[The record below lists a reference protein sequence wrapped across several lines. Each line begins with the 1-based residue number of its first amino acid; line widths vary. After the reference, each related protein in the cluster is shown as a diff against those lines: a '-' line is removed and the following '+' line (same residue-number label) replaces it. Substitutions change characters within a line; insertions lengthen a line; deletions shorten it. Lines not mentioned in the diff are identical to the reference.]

1 MSTHANLAPQANA
14 APQSGPAPYS
24 PLMFLAALGAGGL
37 VVTFFMYLMFWV
49 PHPGQPVPVFEDIIA
64 AFSGGT
70 LAMQAAISVAL
81 AGIAF
86 FGATLVRLLVWNVQ
100 RLRQFARTPA
110 YETLMGSNAGSQI
123 MAMPL
128 AFAMAVN
135 AGFILGLVFVPNLW
149 SVVEYLFPLAMIAFA
164 VIGYYAFKLFARFA
178 SNALGGGLDCA
189 KNNSLAQMLPA
200 FAFAMIGV
208 GLAAPAAMST
218 NAVTVAFSLGLS
230 TLFIL
235 TSVIQGLIALTLGVR
250 SMMENGLAADGAP
263 TLMIGVP
270 ILTVLGIAFLR
281 QNHGLH
287 VHFDLHTSAGS
298 TFMMLTTFFAAQ
310 ILLLAAGW
318 AALKKTHY
326 LGRFISGP
334 ESSPGSLALL
344 CPVVAF
350 SVMGHFLIN
359 KGLVAT
365 GLIAKFGV
373 AYWSVTA
380 IPLAF
385 QVLAIW
391 LFFKLL
397 AKLIRQAPAA
407 PLSTAA
413 TA

>member
-1 MSTHANLAPQANA
+1 MTARSTTTPPQ
-14 APQSGPAPYS
+14 PGQPPYS

-37 VVTFFMYLMFWV
+37 IVTFFMMLMFWV
-49 PHPGQPVPVFEDIIA
+49 PHPDQPVPVFEDIMT
-64 AFSGGT
+64 AFSSGG
-70 LAMQAAISVAL
+70 LAMQATISIAL

-86 FGATLVRLLVWNVQ
+86 FAATLVRLLVWNVQ
-100 RLRQFARTPA
+100 RLRQFVRTEGYQA
-110 YETLMGSNAGSQI
+110 LMASNAGSQI

-128 AFAMAVN
+128 AFAMTVN

-149 SVVEYLFPLAMIAFA
+149 SVVEHLFPLAMIAFA
-164 VIGYYAFKLFARFA
+164 IIGHYAFKLFARFA
-178 SNALGGGLDCA
+178 SKALGGGLDCT

-218 NAVTVAFSLGLS
+218 NAITVAFSLGLS

-235 TSVIQGLIALTLGVR
+235 ASIVQGLIALTLGVR

-298 TFMMLTTFFAAQ
+298 TFMMLTTFFAGQ

-318 AALKKTHY
+318 GALKKTNY
-326 LGRFISGP
+326 LARFVSGP

-365 GLIAKFGV
+365 DLIAEFGV

-397 AKLIRQAPAA
+397 AKLMRQAPVA
-407 PLSTAA
+407 PLNTAA

>member
-1 MSTHANLAPQANA
+1 
-14 APQSGPAPYS
+14 
-24 PLMFLAALGAGGL
+24 
-37 VVTFFMYLMFWV
+37 
-49 PHPGQPVPVFEDIIA
+49 
-64 AFSGGT
+64 
-70 LAMQAAISVAL
+70 
-81 AGIAF
+81 
-86 FGATLVRLLVWNVQ
+86 VQ
-100 RLRQFARTPA
+100 RLRQFSRTPA
-110 YETLMGSNAGSQI
+110 FETLMGSNAASQI

-164 VIGYYAFKLFARFA
+164 VIGFYAFKLFAGFA

-218 NAVTVAFSLGLS
+218 NAVTVAVSLGLS

-235 TSVIQGLIALTLGVR
+235 ASIAQGLIAMALGMR
-250 SMMENGLAADGAP
+250 SMMENGLAAEGAP
-263 TLMIGVP
+263 TIMIGVP

-287 VHFDLHTSAGS
+287 VHFDVHSSAGS
-298 TFMMLTTFFAAQ
+298 TFMMLTTLIAAQ
-310 ILLLAAGW
+310 ALLLAAGW
-318 AALKKTHY
+318 GALKKTNY
-326 LGRFISGP
+326 LGRFVSGP

-365 GLIAKFGV
+365 GLITKFGI
-373 AYWSVTA
+373 AYWGATA

-397 AKLIRQAPAA
+397 AKLMRQAPTA

-413 TA
+413 AA